1 MPTHLTPYVA
11 IFLVVSVAWQ
21 AVEFRQMRRR
31 RPTATKAPDRGSR
44 VLTLAPLAS
53 IPIAAVL
60 PWTTPDAAIRPPWLI
75 DLISFTT
82 LSCGITLRL
91 WCFRTLGDYFTFQ
104 VMTSSDQPVI
114 TSGPYRIVRHP
125 SYVGLTLVLASVVT
139 LMSNWLSI
147 GVVVVTVV
155 VSLASGI
162 KVEERVL
169 HRELGDAY
177 GAYTAA
183 RPYRLVPFVW

>member
-1 MPTHLTPYVA
+1 
-11 IFLVVSVAWQ
+11 
-21 AVEFRQMRRR
+21 
-31 RPTATKAPDRGSR
+31 
-44 VLTLAPLAS
+44 
-53 IPIAAVL
+53 
-60 PWTTPDAAIRPPWLI
+60 
-75 DLISFTT
+75 
-82 LSCGITLRL
+82 
-91 WCFRTLGDYFTFQ
+91 
-104 VMTSSDQPVI
+104 
-114 TSGPYRIVRHP
+114 
-125 SYVGLTLVLASVVT
+125 
-139 LMSNWLSI
+139 MSNWLSL